1 MLVFNS
7 LEEIKDIKPT
17 VVALGNFDGIHLG
30 HQAIIK
36 KQGVCFARLAAR
48 QKGDAYASV
57 SRN

>member
-36 KQGVCFARLAAR
+36 KR
-48 QKGDAYASV
+48 
-57 SRN
+57 